1 MTAMGRVH
9 EVLHWANRSEV
20 AREIT
25 RRGYRVSVESLN
37 RWVRDEKEFPAV
49 VERIVF
55 DLFTISGHEETP
67 PLWAEGLADK
77 TAMKIIEALAPER
90 LQQAAELARQRLA
103 EPPAQSSGSLPG
115 SGASTAPGESG
126 Q

>member
-1 MTAMGRVH
+1 MSRVH
-9 EVLHWANRSEV
+9 EVLHWANRRAVAEEV
-20 AREIT
+20 T
-25 RRGYRVSVESLN
+25 RRGYRVSGETLN
-37 RWVRDEKEFPAV
+37 RWVREEKEFPAV

-55 DLFTISGHEETP
+55 DLFTISGQEEKP
-67 PLWAEGLADK
+67 PAWAEGLADK
-77 TAMKIIEALAPER
+77 TAMKVIEALAPER

-103 EPPAQSSGSLPG
+103 EPPAQSSDFLPG